1 MADARSLIARFR
13 NEKPKSRAERDYMR
27 SAGDVSETWWVQV
40 GKPEPTGYGHH
51 GSNHSHIHGSNSA
64 LRPVGELHTR
74 TAPLQGRASAWEK
87 SAGAASDI
95 SARGDGVYG
104 ESRGSS
110 GYEDGFGRGYDM
122 SHGSVRG
129 GGGHVGS
136 HGGGSSRNY
145 GGGHTYDH
153 GGGGSHDPG
162 SHGNFG
168 GGFSAVDD
176 VVFGDVQ
183 RLDTTVTRRTT
194 QVELV
199 RRSFDASDDDDDSL
213 DGYAVPKPP
222 PRPTATAAAPPMVRS
237 AARFRFVPSRRPPPP
252 PETHAWSGAGGGDGA
267 NSGYRHH
274 GEEDEEGGEE
284 GEASWEQ
291 RSAARAHARRPV
303 YAVSASML
311 RGAAG
316 LTSGAQ
322 LTPNPKGGGEQD
334 KQQPSSSSSSS
345 SSNSANGASMS
356 SSAYPSAFDASQM
369 LDSTLA
375 LLQEKLNSGGDGG
388 SSGGAGWEPPSS
400 YGGGFGGG
408 YGDGSSD
415 ELPQSIAAVREK
427 LESGML
433 CFNLLYASKVI

>member
-1 MADARSLIARFR
+1 
-13 NEKPKSRAERDYMR
+13 
-27 SAGDVSETWWVQV
+27 
-40 GKPEPTGYGHH
+40 
-51 GSNHSHIHGSNSA
+51 
-64 LRPVGELHTR
+64 
-74 TAPLQGRASAWEK
+74 
-87 SAGAASDI
+87 
-95 SARGDGVYG
+95 
-104 ESRGSS
+104 
-110 GYEDGFGRGYDM
+110 
-122 SHGSVRG
+122 
-129 GGGHVGS
+129 
-136 HGGGSSRNY
+136 
-145 GGGHTYDH
+145 
-153 GGGGSHDPG
+153 
-162 SHGNFG
+162 
-168 GGFSAVDD
+168 VDD

-199 RRSFDASDDDDDSL
+199 RRSFDASDHDDDSL

-274 GEEDEEGGEE
+274 GDEDEEGGEE

-322 LTPNPKGGGEQD
+322 LTPDLKGGGEQD

-345 SSNSANGASMS
+345 SSNSSSSTSTSSSSSSSSSANGASIS
-356 SSAYPSAFDASQM
+356 SNAYPSAFDASQM